1 MHIHHVAIWAQD
13 LDALKSFYCTLFGGQ
28 ANERY
33 HNPAKQFSS
42 YFIRFEGGV
51 SLELMHNPHL
61 LAADPAQPHSLSPL
75 QGLAHIAFSLGSP
88 EAVDKMTA
96 RLKLLKGAE
105 VKHLDGPRWT
115 GDGYYESTFLDPEGN
130 RLELT
135 I

>member
-1 MHIHHVAIWAQD
+1 
-13 LDALKSFYCTLFGGQ
+13 
-28 ANERY
+28 
-33 HNPAKQFSS
+33 
-42 YFIRFEGGV
+42 
-51 SLELMHNPHL
+51 
-61 LAADPAQPHSLSPL
+61 
-75 QGLAHIAFSLGSP
+75 
-88 EAVDKMTA
+88 MTA